1 MYKIFNNTKDD
12 HEVETDLLDLTA
24 DRQHP
29 RKRIRPFA
37 AGDVPI
43 KFGLLTMPLLIVLG
57 AIVASYLPLKFAL
70 ILVAYYII
78 TLLYSFFLKRRV
90 LVDIFTLTGL
100 YTLRVVA
107 GAVAAG
113 LILSPWIVAFC
124 LFLFLALA

>member
-1 MYKIFNNTKDD
+1 
-12 HEVETDLLDLTA
+12 
-24 DRQHP
+24 
-29 RKRIRPFA
+29 
-37 AGDVPI
+37 
-43 KFGLLTMPLLIVLG
+43 MPLLIILG

-107 GAVAAG
+107 GAAATG

-124 LFLFLALA
+124 LFLWVCRYLGY